1 MTNRPAFWSWATRFG
16 THSGQIAPAVRNHCH
31 SKLLR
36 PTGASHSWVTF
47 NLGRARFKQYCL
59 LPTVIRQ
66 MSDETPPDN
75 GSQLNC
81 SAFDSR
87 PMRLIVSQI
96 DSRVSGS
103 ATEPDGLI
111 DKHFELGKGQQVK
124 AWAEY
129 TRNFRAN
136 KCDLIR
142 PRSCAEEP
150 HRTAGCAGKRR
161 RGDRIMRRREFIS
174 LAAQTR

>member
-1 MTNRPAFWSWATRFG
+1 MRNRPACWSWTMRFV
-16 THSGQIAPAVRNHCH
+16 TDSGQIAPAVRNHSH

-36 PTGASHSWVTF
+36 LTGGSHSWVTF

-81 SAFDSR
+81 SGSDSR
-87 PMRLIVSQI
+87 PTRLIVSQI

-111 DKHFELGKGQQVK
+111 DRHFELGERTTAQGYGHL
-124 AWAEY
+124 EY

-136 KCDLIR
+136 KRDLNASPSR
-142 PRSCAEEP
+142 RVCWQAPTRFKQATYDRSW
-150 HRTAGCAGKRR
+150 
-161 RGDRIMRRREFIS
+161 RILLQKS
-174 LAAQTR
+174 LV

>member
-16 THSGQIAPAVRNHCH
+16 THSGQIAPAVRNHRH

-66 MSDETPPDN
+66 MSEETPPDN
-75 GSQLNC
+75 GSPLNC

-87 PMRLIVSQI
+87 PMRMLVSQI

-111 DKHFELGKGQQVK
+111 DKHFELGEGQQLN
-124 AWAEY
+124 A
-129 TRNFRAN
+129 RQ
-136 KCDLIR
+136 L
-142 PRSCAEEP
+142 
-150 HRTAGCAGKRR
+150 
-161 RGDRIMRRREFIS
+161 RIYQE
-174 LAAQTR
+174 LPGQ

>member
-1 MTNRPAFWSWATRFG
+1 MSYEIRHALGANRARSSKPLPFK
-16 THSGQIAPAVRNHCH
+16 AVAAH
-31 SKLLR
+31 
-36 PTGASHSWVTF
+36 TGASHSWVTF

-81 SAFDSR
+81 SGFDSR
-87 PMRLIVSQI
+87 PTRLIVSQI

-111 DKHFELGKGQQVK
+111 DRHFEPGEGQQLK
-124 AWAEY
+124 AWP
-129 TRNFRAN
+129 
-136 KCDLIR
+136 L
-142 PRSCAEEP
+142 
-150 HRTAGCAGKRR
+150 
-161 RGDRIMRRREFIS
+161 RIYQE
-174 LAAQTR
+174 LPGQ

>member
-1 MTNRPAFWSWATRFG
+1 MNPK
-16 THSGQIAPAVRNHCH
+16 APRVLRSPGVGISLAAYVVRVGAIPRNFRNHDRPLQ
-31 SKLLR
+31 SDGPERQIGLAWRRGTGRRDEFLLF
-36 PTGASHSWVTF
+36 AQWVTF

-81 SAFDSR
+81 SAIDSR

-103 ATEPDGLI
+103 ATEPDGFI
-111 DKHFELGKGQQVK
+111 DKHFELG
-124 AWAEY
+124 E
-129 TRNFRAN
+129 
-136 KCDLIR
+136 
-142 PRSCAEEP
+142 
-150 HRTAGCAGKRR
+150 RTT
-161 RGDRIMRRREFIS
+161 
-174 LAAQTR
+174 AQGMAT

>member
-1 MTNRPAFWSWATRFG
+1 MGYEIRHALRANRARSSKPFPFK
-16 THSGQIAPAVRNHCH
+16 AVAAH
-31 SKLLR
+31 
-36 PTGASHSWVTF
+36 GASHSWVTF

-66 MSDETPPDN
+66 TSDETPPDK

-81 SAFDSR
+81 SGFDSR
-87 PMRLIVSQI
+87 PTRLIVSQI

-111 DKHFELGKGQQVK
+111 DRHFELGERTTAQGMHL
-124 AWAEY
+124 EY

-136 KCDLIR
+136 KRDLN
-142 PRSCAEEP
+142 A
-150 HRTAGCAGKRR
+150 
-161 RGDRIMRRREFIS
+161 RGS
-174 LAAQTR
+174 LTIPTGVLASADEVIE

>member
-1 MTNRPAFWSWATRFG
+1 MTNRPACSSWATRFG
-16 THSGQIAPAVRNHCH
+16 THPGQIAPAVRNHSH

-36 PTGASHSWVTF
+36 LTGASHSWGTF

-81 SAFDSR
+81 SGFDSR
-87 PMRLIVSQI
+87 PTRLIVSQI

-111 DKHFELGKGQQVK
+111 DSHFELG
-124 AWAEY
+124 E
-129 TRNFRAN
+129 
-136 KCDLIR
+136 
-142 PRSCAEEP
+142 
-150 HRTAGCAGKRR
+150 RTT
-161 RGDRIMRRREFIS
+161 
-174 LAAQTR
+174 AQGMATKNIPVGNRLFCLCSSNL